1 VSDYDE
7 RFSRVS
13 RLLAAKGL
21 ARLRAA
27 RVAVVG
33 LGGVGSWTVEA
44 LARTGVGYLTLVDP
58 DVVQLTN
65 FNRQLPA
72 LDANLGRLKAEV
84 LAERVR
90 AINPDCQVAA
100 IPEAFGP
107 DTADRLLAPG
117 FQMLVDA
124 IDSPSRKAWLI
135 ANCRD
140 RGIPVLTVGGAG
152 GRRDPTQVRVA
163 DLAETSHDPLLVQVR
178 RLLRRHHGFP
188 RGGGVFGVES
198 VYSTEPFQAGLL
210 EGVPLRDDGSRGG
223 SGAVAEGLTTGG
235 ERSFG
240 TVCFVTGAFGLTAAA
255 RAVSQL
261 TLGVSPEWQ
270 LVKPSKFCGT
280 FRHRDC
286 SCSSGFGVGFP

>member
-1 VSDYDE
+1 MSGFDE

-13 RLLAAKGL
+13 RLLGAEGL
-21 ARLRAA
+21 VRLRAA
-27 RVAVVG
+27 HVAVVG

-44 LARTGVGYLTLVDP
+44 LARTGVGSLTLVDP

-72 LDANLGRLKAEV
+72 LDVNLGRLKAEV

-90 AINPDCQVAA
+90 TINADCRVTVV
-100 IPEAFGP
+100 PEAFGP
-107 DTADRLLAPG
+107 DNAERLLAPG

-135 ANCRD
+135 AGCRD
-140 RGIPVLTVGGAG
+140 RVIPVLTAGGAG

-163 DLAETSHDPLLVQVR
+163 DLAASSHDPLLGQVR

-188 RGGGVFGVES
+188 RGSKPFGVEC
-198 VYSTEPFQAGLL
+198 VFSTEAFQAGAPEAPMASAPMLGDH
-210 EGVPLRDDGSRGG
+210 EPRECTRDARTTDSRRVVPLPLREEG
-223 SGAVAEGLTTGG
+223 SGEGAEDLAEGLVAGR

-240 TVCFVTGAFGLTAAA
+240 TVCFVTGAFGLVAAA
-255 RAVSQL
+255 RTVARI
-261 TLGVSPEWQ
+261 THGVSP
-270 LVKPSKFCGT
+270 
-280 FRHRDC
+280 
-286 SCSSGFGVGFP
+286 